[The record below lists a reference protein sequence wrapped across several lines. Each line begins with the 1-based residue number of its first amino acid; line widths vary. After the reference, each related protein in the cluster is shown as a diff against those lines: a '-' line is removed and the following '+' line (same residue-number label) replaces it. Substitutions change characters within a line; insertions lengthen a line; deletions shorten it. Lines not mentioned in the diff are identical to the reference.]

1 VGVVTDSRLN
11 RASDRGVAGIRSAG
25 TAGVAVGSMAATP
38 GLAPGTR
45 VQLRDGARLKGTVM
59 PYQPAYSPGLL
70 GLFPVRLDNRIW
82 QTCDATDVLVLAPP
96 KEADQCARAGRAQRS
111 NDAVESV
118 ERR

>member
-1 VGVVTDSRLN
+1 MV
-11 RASDRGVAGIRSAG
+11 GIRSAG
-25 TAGVAVGSMAATP
+25 IAGVTVGGMAATP

-45 VQLRDGARLKGTVM
+45 VQLREGARLKGTVM
-59 PYQPAYSPGLL
+59 PYQPAHSPGRL
-70 GLFPVRLDNRIW
+70 GLFPVQLDNWIW

-96 KEADQCARAGRAQRS
+96 KQTDQCARAGRAQRN

>member
-1 VGVVTDSRLN
+1 MV
-11 RASDRGVAGIRSAG
+11 GIRSTG
-25 TAGVAVGSMAATP
+25 IAGVTVGRTAATS

-59 PYQPAYSPGLL
+59 PYQSAYSPGLF
-70 GLFPVRLDNRIW
+70 GLFPVQLDNWIW

-96 KEADQCARAGRAQRS
+96 KETDQCAQAGRAQRS
-111 NDAVESV
+111 NDAVDSV

>member
-1 VGVVTDSRLN
+1 MV
-11 RASDRGVAGIRSAG
+11 GIRSAG
-25 TAGVAVGSMAATP
+25 ISGVAVGGMAARP

-59 PYQPAYSPGLL
+59 QYQPAHSPGLL
-70 GLFPVRLDNRIW
+70 GLFPVQLDNWIW

-96 KEADQCARAGRAQRS
+96 KETDQCAREGRAQRS
-111 NDAVESV
+111 NDAVESA

>member
-1 VGVVTDSRLN
+1 VVVGR
-11 RASDRGVAGIRSAG
+11 
-25 TAGVAVGSMAATP
+25 MAATP

-45 VQLRDGARLKGTVM
+45 VQLRDGARLRGTVM
-59 PYQPAYSPGLL
+59 PYRPADSTGLL
-70 GLFPVRLDNRIW
+70 GLFPVRLDNWIW

-96 KEADQCARAGRAQRS
+96 KETDQCARAGRPQGS

>member
-1 VGVVTDSRLN
+1 VGTVANPHGN
-11 RASDRGVAGIRSAG
+11 RTSDWCGQYPIAGIAGVTVAG
-25 TAGVAVGSMAATP
+25 TAATR

-59 PYQPAYSPGLL
+59 PYQPAHSPGLL
-70 GLFPVRLDNRIW
+70 GLFPVQLDNWIW

-96 KEADQCARAGRAQRS
+96 KETDQGTRAGRVHRCP
-111 NDAVESV
+111 DAVESA

>member
-1 VGVVTDSRLN
+1 VV
-11 RASDRGVAGIRSAG
+11 GIRSAG
-25 TAGVAVGSMAATP
+25 IAGVTVGHMAATP

-59 PYQPAYSPGLL
+59 PYQPAHSPGLL
-70 GLFPVRLDNRIW
+70 GLFPVQLDNWIW

-96 KEADQCARAGRAQRS
+96 KQTDQGTRAGRAQRS
-111 NDAVESV
+111 NDGAESA